1 MFELLLLIYLLPL
14 IAIVALLLK
23 LAIGLV
29 RAVFRLALWLVRKSF
44 VLLGK
49 GLLLAFVFI
58 VGSRRTSAGNYTDG
72 QQRNK
77 SRTNTMTVRP
87 LLEHGLSFSLYVERL
102 FLFRLKAFTF
112 ASLIYHL
119 SSRIA
124 ICNTELDGTTD
135 RDVFGQLLDKS

>member
-1 MFELLLLIYLLPL
+1 MYTQQTKWEVGGHLPGIIL
-14 IAIVALLLK
+14 T
-23 LAIGLV
+23 
-29 RAVFRLALWLVRKSF
+29 
-44 VLLGK
+44 
-49 GLLLAFVFI
+49 
-58 VGSRRTSAGNYTDG
+58 GSND
-72 QQRNK
+72 K
-77 SRTNTMTVRP
+77 SRTNTMTDTASM
-87 LLEHGLSFSLYVERL
+87 EHGLSFSLYVERL

>member
-23 LAIGLV
+23 LAIWLV

-72 QQRNK
+72 QQR
-77 SRTNTMTVRP
+77 
-87 LLEHGLSFSLYVERL
+87 
-102 FLFRLKAFTF
+102 
-112 ASLIYHL
+112 
-119 SSRIA
+119 
-124 ICNTELDGTTD
+124 
-135 RDVFGQLLDKS
+135 

>member
-29 RAVFRLALWLVRKSF
+29 RAVFRLALWLVRKTF

-58 VGSRRTSAGNYTDG
+58 VGSRRTSAGND
-72 QQRNK
+72 K
-77 SRTNTMTVRP
+77 SRTNTMTDTASM
-87 LLEHGLSFSLYVERL
+87 EHGLSFSLYVERL

>member
-29 RAVFRLALWLVRKSF
+29 RAVFRLALWLVRKSL

-72 QQRNK
+72 QQR
-77 SRTNTMTVRP
+77 
-87 LLEHGLSFSLYVERL
+87 
-102 FLFRLKAFTF
+102 
-112 ASLIYHL
+112 
-119 SSRIA
+119 
-124 ICNTELDGTTD
+124 
-135 RDVFGQLLDKS
+135 

>member
-29 RAVFRLALWLVRKSF
+29 RAVFRLALWLVRKTF

-58 VGSRRTSAGNYTDG
+58 VGRHLPGIILTGSND
-72 QQRNK
+72 K
-77 SRTNTMTVRP
+77 SRTNTMTDTASM
-87 LLEHGLSFSLYVERL
+87 EHGLSFSLYVERL

>member
-1 MFELLLLIYLLPL
+1 M
-14 IAIVALLLK
+14 K

-72 QQRNK
+72 QQR
-77 SRTNTMTVRP
+77 
-87 LLEHGLSFSLYVERL
+87 
-102 FLFRLKAFTF
+102 
-112 ASLIYHL
+112 
-119 SSRIA
+119 
-124 ICNTELDGTTD
+124 
-135 RDVFGQLLDKS
+135 

>member
-72 QQRNK
+72 SNDK
-77 SRTNTMTVRP
+77 SRTNTMTDTASM
-87 LLEHGLSFSLYVERL
+87 EHGLSFSLYVERL

>member
-49 GLLLAFVFI
+49 GLLAFVFI

-72 QQRNK
+72 QQR
-77 SRTNTMTVRP
+77 
-87 LLEHGLSFSLYVERL
+87 
-102 FLFRLKAFTF
+102 
-112 ASLIYHL
+112 
-119 SSRIA
+119 
-124 ICNTELDGTTD
+124 
-135 RDVFGQLLDKS
+135 

>member
-58 VGSRRTSAGNYTDG
+58 VGSRRTSAGNYTD
-72 QQRNK
+72 RK
-77 SRTNTMTVRP
+77 ST
-87 LLEHGLSFSLYVERL
+87 RL
-102 FLFRLKAFTF
+102 N
-112 ASLIYHL
+112 
-119 SSRIA
+119 SSH
-124 ICNTELDGTTD
+124 D
-135 RDVFGQLLDKS
+135 RQSRMPSSA

>member
-49 GLLLAFVFI
+49 GAA
-58 VGSRRTSAGNYTDG
+58 AG
-72 QQRNK
+72 
-77 SRTNTMTVRP
+77 
-87 LLEHGLSFSLYVERL
+87 
-102 FLFRLKAFTF
+102 FRFHCGK
-112 ASLIYHL
+112 
-119 SSRIA
+119 
-124 ICNTELDGTTD
+124 
-135 RDVFGQLLDKS
+135 

>member
-23 LAIGLV
+23 LVIWLV
-29 RAVFRLALWLVRKSF
+29 RAVFRLALWLVKKTF

-49 GLLLAFVFI
+49 GLLLAFAFI
-58 VGSRRTSAGNYTDG
+58 VGNRRTSAGNYTDG
-72 QQRNK
+72 SNDK
-77 SRTNTMTVRP
+77 SRTNTMTDTASM
-87 LLEHGLSFSLYVERL
+87 EHGLSFSLYVERL
-102 FLFRLKAFTF
+102 FLFRLKAFSF

-135 RDVFGQLLDKS
+135 RDVFGQLHDKS

>member
-29 RAVFRLALWLVRKSF
+29 RAVFRLALWLGRKAF

-72 QQRNK
+72 QQR
-77 SRTNTMTVRP
+77 
-87 LLEHGLSFSLYVERL
+87 
-102 FLFRLKAFTF
+102 
-112 ASLIYHL
+112 
-119 SSRIA
+119 
-124 ICNTELDGTTD
+124 
-135 RDVFGQLLDKS
+135 

>member
-29 RAVFRLALWLVRKSF
+29 RAVFRLALWLVRKSV

-72 QQRNK
+72 QQR
-77 SRTNTMTVRP
+77 
-87 LLEHGLSFSLYVERL
+87 
-102 FLFRLKAFTF
+102 
-112 ASLIYHL
+112 
-119 SSRIA
+119 
-124 ICNTELDGTTD
+124 
-135 RDVFGQLLDKS
+135 

>member
-72 QQRNK
+72 HQR
-77 SRTNTMTVRP
+77 
-87 LLEHGLSFSLYVERL
+87 
-102 FLFRLKAFTF
+102 
-112 ASLIYHL
+112 
-119 SSRIA
+119 
-124 ICNTELDGTTD
+124 
-135 RDVFGQLLDKS
+135 